1 MKKEPILFPKKSHT
15 LLTLITG
22 SVVITISLLL
32 LPGAWFIQKSFESQL
47 EIEKLED
54 LNQINACWASNLDR
68 WLTDAKSSILRFST
82 LVSNLPESDNPDNAA
97 VFDTIV
103 ASSEDGSLRSNRAS
117 FSPAS
122 EPGIWIPDGS
132 SLDPRTNFF
141 FVEAKSVTQHFGH
154 GALSNFENTWILPKQ
169 GGIVIFWPNEPEF
182 IYEATNN
189 IDYTASPWVT
199 LTRPDRNPQGL
210 PQ

>member
-47 EIEKLED
+47 EIEKLKD
-54 LNQINACWASNLDR
+54 LNQINGCWASNLDH
-68 WLTDAKSSILRFST
+68 WLTDAKNSILRFSN

-122 EPGIWIPDGS
+122 DPGIWIPDRP
-132 SLDPRTNFF
+132 SLDPGTKIF
-141 FVEAKSVTQHFGH
+141 FVEATRVTQHFGQ

-169 GGIVIFWPNEPEF
+169 GGIIIFWPNEPEF

-189 IDYTASPWVT
+189 VDYTASPWEIGRAHV
-199 LTRPDRNPQGL
+199 
-210 PQ
+210 